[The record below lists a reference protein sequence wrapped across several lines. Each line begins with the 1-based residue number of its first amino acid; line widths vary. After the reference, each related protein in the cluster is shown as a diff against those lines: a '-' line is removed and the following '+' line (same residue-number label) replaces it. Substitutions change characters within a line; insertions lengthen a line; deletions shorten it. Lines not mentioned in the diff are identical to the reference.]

1 MGYTTEFDG
10 KFKFSKELTMSQYK
24 TLKDFAEQRHGDNLK
39 EHEECPSFYCQ
50 WVPTDDGKYLEWDG
64 NEKFYSYIEWLEI
77 LIEKF
82 FNPWKIKL
90 NGEVTWE
97 GEESGDLGKIVVKNN
112 VVTAK
117 QARIVYD

>member
-1 MGYTTEFDG
+1 MYIMGYTTEFDG

-24 TLKDFAEQRHGDNLK
+24 TLKDFAEQRHGDNL
-39 EHEECPSFYCQ
+39 ECPSFYCQ